1 MQRTLRMNFEKG
13 VGMLVFWKPKLVF
26 LATPKTGTTAI
37 EASLESLAALSIPR
51 PPPLKHTSVQRYHR
65 FLRPFLEDAADG
77 PFSVVALIREP
88 RDWLG
93 SWYRYRQRD
102 GIGNPKKST
111 RDISF
116 DEFVQA
122 YCRPDRPEFA
132 NVGSQAR
139 FLKKSDGRW
148 VDRLF
153 RYEDI
158 DSFVHFLED
167 KLNCEILLPRL
178 NVSPPGSL
186 DLTAKTEALLHSF
199 AAKDFAMYRTLQPGD
214 D

>member
-1 MQRTLRMNFEKG
+1 
-13 VGMLVFWKPKLVF
+13 MLVFWKPKLVF

-37 EASLESLAALSIPR
+37 EAALESLAAESIPR

-65 FLRPFLEDAADG
+65 FLNAYLEDAAGG
-77 PFSVVALIREP
+77 PFTVVALIREP

-102 GIGNPKKST
+102 GVGNPKKST
-111 RDISF
+111 KGISF
-116 DEFVQA
+116 DDFVQA
-122 YCRPDRPEFA
+122 YCTENRPEFA

-139 FLKKSDGRW
+139 FLKASDGKW
-148 VDRLF
+148 VDHLF

-158 DSFVHFLED
+158 GAFVHFLEE
-167 KLNCEILLPRL
+167 KLNCEISLPRL

-186 DLTAKTEALLHSF
+186 ALSAKTENLLHRF
-199 AAKDFAMYRTLQPGD
+199 AEKDFEMYRTLQPGEP
-214 D
+214 